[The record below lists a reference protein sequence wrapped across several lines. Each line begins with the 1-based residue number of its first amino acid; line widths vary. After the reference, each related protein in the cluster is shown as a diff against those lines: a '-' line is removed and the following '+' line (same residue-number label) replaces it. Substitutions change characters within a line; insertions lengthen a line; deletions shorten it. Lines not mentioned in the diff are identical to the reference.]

1 MKREE
6 GVVLREIEDAFIVE
20 ILDIYPET
28 ASMDSDIKGYLQI
41 EEEEED
47 EDVIIQEYFITIDDL
62 TVDSN
67 QTIISSIQTEKYD
80 IN

>member
-28 ASMDSDIKGYLQI
+28 ASMDLDIKGFAQI

-47 EDVIIQEYFITIDDL
+47 EDVIIQEYFMGIDDL
-62 TVDSN
+62 MVASN
-67 QTIISSIQTEKYD
+67 QIIISSRSRSSR
-80 IN
+80 

>member
-1 MKREE
+1 MKKEE

-28 ASMDSDIKGYLQI
+28 ASMDLDIKGFPQI

-47 EDVIIQEYFITIDDL
+47 EDVIIQEYFMEIEDL
-62 TVDSN
+62 MVASN
-67 QTIISSIQTEKYD
+67 QIIISSRSRSSR
-80 IN
+80 

>member
-1 MKREE
+1 MTREE

-28 ASMDSDIKGYLQI
+28 ASMDLDIKGFLQI

-47 EDVIIQEYFITIDDL
+47 EDVIIQEYFMGIDDL
-62 TVDSN
+62 MVASN
-67 QTIISSIQTEKYD
+67 QIIISSRSRSSR
-80 IN
+80 

>member
-6 GVVLREIEDAFIVE
+6 GEALREIEDAFIVE

-28 ASMDSDIKGYLQI
+28 ASMDLDIKGFLQI

-47 EDVIIQEYFITIDDL
+47 EDVIIQEYFMGIDDL
-62 TVDSN
+62 MVASN
-67 QTIISSIQTEKYD
+67 QIIISSRSRSSR
-80 IN
+80 

>member
-6 GVVLREIEDAFIVE
+6 GVALREIEDAFIVE

-28 ASMDSDIKGYLQI
+28 ASMDLDIKGFPQI

-47 EDVIIQEYFITIDDL
+47 EDVIIQEYFMEIEDL
-62 TVDSN
+62 MVASN
-67 QTIISSIQTEKYD
+67 QIIISSCSPSLR
-80 IN
+80 

>member
-20 ILDIYPET
+20 ILDTYPET
-28 ASMDSDIKGYLQI
+28 ASMDLDIKGCPQI

>member
-28 ASMDSDIKGYLQI
+28 ASMDLDIKGSPQI

>member
-1 MKREE
+1 MKRE
-6 GVVLREIEDAFIVE
+6 GVVVLREIEDAFIVE
-20 ILDIYPET
+20 ILDIYQET

>member
-20 ILDIYPET
+20 ILDIYLET
-28 ASMDSDIKGYLQI
+28 ASMDLDIKGFPQI

-47 EDVIIQEYFITIDDL
+47 EDVIIQEYFMGIDDL
-62 TVDSN
+62 MVASN
-67 QTIISSIQTEKYD
+67 QFIIRSCLSSLR
-80 IN
+80 

>member
-20 ILDIYPET
+20 ILDTYPET
-28 ASMDSDIKGYLQI
+28 VSMDLDIKGSLQI

-47 EDVIIQEYFITIDDL
+47 EGVIIQEYSIAIDDL
-62 TVDSN
+62 MAASN
-67 QTIISSIQTEKYD
+67 QIIMNSHLFS
-80 IN
+80 

>member
-6 GVVLREIEDAFIVE
+6 GVVSREIEDVFIVE

-28 ASMDSDIKGYLQI
+28 ASMDLDIKGFPQI

-47 EDVIIQEYFITIDDL
+47 EDVIIQEYFMGIDDL
-62 TVDSN
+62 MVASN
-67 QTIISSIQTEKYD
+67 QIIISSCSPSLR
-80 IN
+80 